1 MNKKKIKL
9 IFFVLLLIFL
19 AIMFF
24 KDNNFQKNLKWDYL
38 KIKNWGNKNWSQID
52 SVFENFSSQEIQ
64 NAKIDIDSFQSG
76 GVAKDDI
83 PSLINPNFDSASSTK
98 FQDNEKIIG
107 VFLNGEARA
116 YPYSILYWHEII
128 NDTIAGEPITV
139 TLCPLCNTT
148 SVFARTINGKRTSFG
163 VSGKLFNSCLIMH
176 DRQTNSLWSQVWG
189 LGVMGEHKNYTLEKI
204 ISHTTTLG
212 EWKKLHPKTLV
223 LSTDT
228 GHSRN
233 YNQYPYED
241 YLSNDKLRFS
251 AQNQAKLKLAAK
263 DTIYY
268 FAINNLEQNR
278 QNTFEGESW
287 SIPKN
292 KIKEKKEISFTLKK
306 QNYNLK
312 WDNTLNTARLYN
324 SNNKELPIQ
333 TAFAFVYPA
342 YFNK

>member
-1 MNKKKIKL
+1 MNKKKIKISFF
-9 IFFVLLLIFL
+9 IFLLIFL

-24 KDNNFQKNLKWDYL
+24 KDNNFQRNVKWDYL

-64 NAKIDIDSFQSG
+64 NAKININNFQSG

-83 PSLINPNFDSASSTK
+83 PSLINPNFDSATSTD
-98 FQDNEKIIG
+98 FSDNEKIIG
-107 VFLNGEARA
+107 VFWDGEARA

-128 NDTIAGEPITV
+128 NDTIADKPIAV

-148 SVFARTINGKRTSFG
+148 SVFNRNLNGKTTSFG

-176 DRQTNSLWSQVWG
+176 DRQTDSLWSQVWG
-189 LGVMGEHKNYTLEKI
+189 LGVMGEHKNYSLQKI
-204 ISHTTTLG
+204 ISHNTTLG
-212 EWKKLHPKTLV
+212 EWKKLHPDTLV

-233 YNQYPYED
+233 YNKYPYGD
-241 YLSNDKLRFS
+241 YLTNDKLRFS
-251 AQNQAKLKLAAK
+251 ARNQSELKLFSK
-263 DTIYY
+263 DVIYY
-268 FAINNLEQNR
+268 IAINNKEQNK

-287 SIPKN
+287 AISKN
-292 KIKEKKEISFTLKK
+292 KIKEEKEISFTIKK

-312 WDNTLNTARLYN
+312 WDSKLNTAKLYK
-324 SNNKELPIQ
+324 SNNKEISIQ